1 MTIEALKVPN
11 LRQLVLELLDQ
22 VLSGRVTTYRAL
34 ALAMGDAIAS
44 RAVGLIIAEL
54 EGSESHPWHRVVN
67 SDGRTDSDEKSQR
80 LQAEGVP
87 SQEGQIADL
96 RRYVFYQFQT
106 EKPLKALSA
115 LQDELASR
123 VSTESERSDFQTVGG
138 VDLSYPNTWRGVGA
152 YVQLDSQTGHLL
164 HTQTLETEVNFPYI
178 PSYLAF
184 RELPVLLPLLS
195 KVKDSGLLPDV
206 LMVDG
211 TGLLHPRHAGIA
223 SHLGVLLDLP
233 TIGITKSLLH
243 GKVDWAGMTC
253 GEVRLITDPERGNA
267 VIGAALK
274 TSERADPIFVSIGH
288 RIDLETAIKLTQRLS
303 FGKLPEPIKQAH
315 LACTRAAHPGQ
326 EPESGQR
333 SLGL

>member
-1 MTIEALKVPN
+1 VLKVPN

-22 VLSGRVTTYRAL
+22 VPRGRVTTYRAL
-34 ALAMGDAIAS
+34 ALALGDAVAS
-44 RAVGLIIAEL
+44 RAVGLTLAETERNEL
-54 EGSESHPWHRVVN
+54 HPWHRVIN
-67 SDGRTDSDEKSQR
+67 SDGQIGSDEKIRR
-80 LQAEGVP
+80 LLAEGVP

-96 RRYVFYQFQT
+96 KRYVFYQFQT

-115 LQDELASR
+115 LQDELADR
-123 VSTESERSDFQTVGG
+123 VSTQAERSDFQTVGG

-152 YVQLDSQTGHLL
+152 YVRLDARNWHLL
-164 HTQTLETEVNFPYI
+164 HSQTLETEVSFPYI
-178 PSYLAF
+178 PSYLAL

-195 KVKDSGLLPDV
+195 QVRDSGLLPDV

-233 TIGITKSLLH
+233 TIGITKSLLY
-243 GKVDWAGMTC
+243 GKVDLAGMTC
-253 GEVRLITDPERGNA
+253 GEVRMITDPERENA

-274 TSERADPIFVSIGH
+274 TSERADPIFVSVGH
-288 RIDLETAIKLTQRLS
+288 RIDLDTAIKLTQRLS

-315 LACTRAAHPGQ
+315 LACTRAAHPTQ
-326 EPESGQR
+326 ERESGQR

>member
-1 MTIEALKVPN
+1 VLKVPN

-22 VLSGRVTTYRAL
+22 VPRGRVTTYRAL
-34 ALAMGDAIAS
+34 ALALGDAVAS
-44 RAVGLIIAEL
+44 RAVGLILAEV
-54 EGSESHPWHRVVN
+54 ESSESHPRHRVVN
-67 SDGRTDSDEKSQR
+67 SDGHIDSDEKSQR

-87 SQEGQIADL
+87 NQKGQIADL

-115 LQDELASR
+115 LQDELAGR
-123 VSTESERSDFQTVGG
+123 ISTQAENSNFKTVGG

-164 HTQTLETEVNFPYI
+164 HTQTLEIEVNFPYV

-184 RELPVLLPLLS
+184 RELPVLLPLLN
-195 KVKDSGLLPDV
+195 KVKDSELLPDI

-233 TIGITKSLLH
+233 TIGITKSLLY
-243 GKVDWAGMTC
+243 GRVDLAGMTHE
-253 GEVRLITDPERGNA
+253 EVRMITDPERGNS
-267 VIGAALK
+267 VIGAVLK
-274 TSERADPIFVSIGH
+274 TSERADSIFVSIGH
-288 RIDLETAIKLTQRLS
+288 RIDLDTAIKLTQRLS

-315 LACTRAAHPGQ
+315 LACTRAAHPTQ
-326 EPESGQR
+326 ERESGQR